1 MHKTSDTPNARAD
14 KGRRLLTGFA
24 AAALL
29 LSSSVAIAAAASAA
43 QYPARPVR
51 VVVPF
56 APGGNVD
63 LSARTLTS
71 GLSEVLGSPIIV
83 DNRPGAGGALGSEIV
98 ANAKPDGYTLLLSST
113 GSLTIAPIIYP
124 KLRYEPARDFAAV
137 SLIANVP
144 LVMIVNSA
152 SRAKTVKEFVAQAKA
167 DGGELNMGSS
177 GNFSTGQLAGVMFSQ
192 STGVKFLHIPYKG
205 ASAAIVEL
213 LGGQVDVMFDQVS
226 SAIGHI
232 RGGKLRALAV
242 TSAKPSSELPDVPTM
257 REAGVPIE
265 AGTFTAL
272 LAPAKTPR
280 EIVAKLSAAARKT
293 LATKA
298 AHDTFVKLGADVLE
312 STPESAAA
320 YIASERAKWTKVIRA
335 AGLKAE

>member
-1 MHKTSDTPNARAD
+1 MSDTSD
-14 KGRRLLTGFA
+14 RLLNKQRRWRPSAA

-29 LSSSVAIAAAASAA
+29 ASGLAIAATAGAA
-43 QYPARPVR
+43 QYPERPIR

-63 LSARTLTS
+63 LSARAITS
-71 GLSEVLGSPIIV
+71 GLSDVLGVQVIV

-98 ANAKPDGYTLLLSST
+98 ATARPDGYTLLVSST

-137 SLIANVP
+137 SLVANVP
-144 LVMIVNSA
+144 LVMIVNSRFPA
-152 SRAKTVKEFVAQAKA
+152 RTVKEFIAQA
-167 DGGELNMGSS
+167 GGRELNMASS
-177 GNFSTGQLAGVMFSQ
+177 GNFSTGQLTGFLFAQ
-192 STGVKFLHIPYKG
+192 STGVKFVHIPYKG

-213 LGGQVDVMFDQVS
+213 LGGQVDLMFDQIS

-232 RGGKLRALAV
+232 RGGRLRALAV
-242 TSAKPSSELPDVPTM
+242 TSGKRSSELPEVPTM

-272 LAPAKTPR
+272 LVPAKTPR
-280 EIVAKLSAAARKT
+280 EIVAVLSGAARKT
-293 LATKA
+293 LAAKA
-298 AHDTFVKLGADVLE
+298 VQDTFAKLGADVLE

-320 YIASERAKWTKVIRA
+320 YMASEREKWTQVIRT

>member
-1 MHKTSDTPNARAD
+1 MTSNTHNILRRAD
-14 KGRRLLTGFA
+14 RRLAGLA
-24 AAALL
+24 AAVLFA
-29 LSSSVAIAAAASAA
+29 SGFVMGPAASAA
-43 QYPARPVR
+43 DYPARPLR
-51 VVVPF
+51 LVVPF

-71 GLSEVLGSPIIV
+71 GMADVLGSTIVV
-83 DNRPGAGGALGSEIV
+83 DNRPGAGGAVGSELV
-98 ANAKPDGYTLLLSST
+98 ANARPDGYTLLVSST

-124 KLRYEPARDFAAV
+124 KLRYDPARDFAAV

-152 SRAKTVKEFVAQAKA
+152 SGAKTVADFVAQTKA
-167 DGGELNMGSS
+167 GGRELNMGSS
-177 GNFSTGQLAGVMFSQ
+177 GNFSTGQLTGLLFAQ
-192 STGVKFLHIPYKG
+192 NTGVKFLHIPYKG

-213 LGGQVDVMFDQVS
+213 LGGQTDVMFDQIS

-242 TSAKPSSELPDVPTM
+242 TSAKRSPELPEIQTM
-257 REAGVPIE
+257 REAGIPIE

-272 LAPAKTPR
+272 LAPAKTPP
-280 EIVAKLSAAARKT
+280 EIVARLSDAARKT

-298 AHDTFVKLGADVLE
+298 VQDTFARLGADVLE
-312 STPESAAA
+312 DSTPDSTAA
-320 YIASERAKWTKVIRA
+320 YMASERAKWAGVIRA
-335 AGLKAE
+335 AGLKSK

>member
-1 MHKTSDTPNARAD
+1 MSDTSD
-14 KGRRLLTGFA
+14 RLLNKQRRWRPSAA

-29 LSSSVAIAAAASAA
+29 ASGLAIAATAGAA
-43 QYPARPVR
+43 QYPERPIR
-51 VVVPF
+51 AVVPF

-63 LSARTLTS
+63 LSARAITS
-71 GLSEVLGSPIIV
+71 GLSDVLGVQVIV

-98 ANAKPDGYTLLLSST
+98 ATARPDGYTLLVSST

-137 SLIANVP
+137 SLVANVP
-144 LVMIVNSA
+144 LVMIVNSRFPA
-152 SRAKTVKEFVAQAKA
+152 RTVKEFIAQA
-167 DGGELNMGSS
+167 GGRELNMASS
-177 GNFSTGQLAGVMFSQ
+177 GNFSTGQLTGFLFAQ
-192 STGVKFLHIPYKG
+192 NTGVKFVHIPYKG

-213 LGGQVDVMFDQVS
+213 LGGQVDLMFDQIS

-232 RGGKLRALAV
+232 RGGRLRALAV
-242 TSAKPSSELPDVPTM
+242 TSGKRSSELPEVPTM

-272 LAPAKTPR
+272 LVPAKTPR
-280 EIVAKLSAAARKT
+280 EIVAVLSGAARKT
-293 LATKA
+293 LAAKA
-298 AHDTFVKLGADVLE
+298 VQDTFAKLGADVLE

-320 YIASERAKWTKVIRA
+320 YMASEREKWTQVIRT

>member
-1 MHKTSDTPNARAD
+1 MILLHTMSDTPDPLLD
-14 KGRRLLTGFA
+14 KRRWWRPG

-29 LSSSVAIAAAASAA
+29 ATGLAIAATAGAA
-43 QYPARPVR
+43 QYPERPIR

-63 LSARTLTS
+63 LSARAITS
-71 GLSEVLGSPIIV
+71 GLSEVLGVQVIV

-98 ANAKPDGYTLLLSST
+98 ATARPDGYTLLVSST

-144 LVMIVNSA
+144 LVMVVNSRFPA
-152 SRAKTVKEFVAQAKA
+152 RTVREFIAQA
-167 DGGELNMGSS
+167 GGRELNMASS
-177 GNFSTGQLAGVMFSQ
+177 GNFSTGQLTGFLFAQ
-192 STGVKFLHIPYKG
+192 STGVKFVHIPYKG

-213 LGGQVDVMFDQVS
+213 LGGQVDVMFDQIS

-232 RGGKLRALAV
+232 RGGRLRALAV
-242 TSAKPSSELPDVPTM
+242 TSGKRSSELPEVPTM
-257 REAGVPIE
+257 HEAGVPIE

-272 LAPAKTPR
+272 LAPGKTPR
-280 EIVAKLSAAARKT
+280 EIVAVLSGAARKT

-298 AHDTFVKLGADVLE
+298 VQDTFAKLGADALE

-320 YIASERAKWTKVIRA
+320 YMASEREKWARVIRT